1 MRKKLFHNWGLKLG
15 SIVIAFVIWLLV
27 AQVGDPRKNQTYYNI
42 PVELINTE
50 LLDEQNKVYDVLNGT
65 GNVRVTV
72 RAPGSVVE
80 DINSSDIVAQADVSK
95 LSEVNTIA
103 ITCYVMNADV
113 DIISC
118 SPEVMQLNVE
128 DKLSRWFDVQRNTTG
143 EVAESYMVAS
153 VQSDQNRIEVTGP
166 RSAVELIHHA
176 GVEID
181 VSGATTNLSAN
192 VEVLLYDSEGNL
204 LDLPSVTKNVNYMHI
219 EAEILAVKEV
229 PIDLNVMG
237 VPAEGYL
244 ATGWVES
251 DPATVMLA
259 GTPSALANVSRISIP
274 AEQLDI
280 TEATENLMKTVN
292 IREYLPDNVRLA
304 DSSFNGRI
312 TVTVHVEP
320 VVERTLE
327 IAPSA
332 ISLVN
337 IPAGLVVQR
346 PEAEEYY
353 ELTISGLEADVSA
366 VQAEMLLGTVD
377 VTAWMAEEGL
387 EAGELDSDEYRIPVI
402 FQLPANVTEVRPVVL
417 GLTVIRSEDLEGV

>member
-1 MRKKLFHNWGLKLG
+1 MRKKIFHNWGLKLG

-50 LLDEQNKVYDVLNGT
+50 LLDEQNKVYAVLNGT
-65 GNVRVTV
+65 DRVRVTV

-95 LSEVNTIA
+95 LSEINTIA

-118 SPEVMQLNVE
+118 SPEVIQLNVE
-128 DKLSRWFDVQRNTTG
+128 DKLGRWFDVQRSTTG
-143 EVAESYMVAS
+143 EVAEGYMVAS

-166 RSAVELIHHA
+166 KSAVEQIHHA

-181 VSGATTNLSAN
+181 VSGATANLSAN

-204 LDLPSVTKNVNYMHI
+204 LDLPNVTKNVNYMHI

-237 VPAEGYL
+237 VPEEGYL

-251 DPATVMLA
+251 DPAVIMLA
-259 GTPSALANVSRISIP
+259 GTPSALANVNRISIP

-280 TEATENLMKTVN
+280 AGATEDMVKTIN

-304 DSSFNGRI
+304 DSTFNGRI

-332 ISLVN
+332 ITLVN
-337 IPAGLVVQR
+337 IPAGLEVQR
-346 PEAEEYY
+346 PTVEEYY

-366 VQAEMLLGTVD
+366 VQIETLSGTVD
-377 VTAWMAEEGL
+377 VTAWMEDQGL
-387 EAGELDSDEYRIPVI
+387 EMDELASDVYRIPVT
-402 FQLPANVTEVRPVVL
+402 FALPDNVTETESVIMW
-417 GLTVIRSEDLEGV
+417 LTVTKL